1 MDPWVWWVIAAI
13 VLGIVEVATGVT
25 FVAMMLA
32 VGALAGAGT
41 AAVTGSDW
49 LPWVVFAVTSTTML
63 VFARP
68 VAHRHLRQ
76 PIEMRSGTAALV
88 GADAV
93 VTQEVNAADGR
104 VKLRGEVWSARSFDQ
119 QSVFPVGDNVQVLA
133 IDGATAL
140 IG

>member
-68 VAHRHLRQ
+68 VAHRLPGPHC
-76 PIEMRSGTAALV
+76 RSPGGG
-88 GADAV
+88 GAD
-93 VTQEVNAADGR
+93 EG
-104 VKLRGEVWSARSFDQ
+104 ARQ
-119 QSVFPVGDNVQVLA
+119 GQA
-133 IDGATAL
+133 GA
-140 IG
+140 